1 LNAGIGKRIVWWF
14 AQSLAL
20 TVGLIVTL
28 ILVPDLSFLALI
40 LPIIPIVLAILS
52 FASAQVR
59 DAWSYAIAS
68 ALFFGWTIAA
78 VFPLAV

>member
-1 LNAGIGKRIVWWF
+1 MLSLMLIAISWIG
-14 AQSLAL
+14 L
-20 TVGLIVTL
+20 THLKME
-28 ILVPDLSFLALI
+28 LALI

-52 FASAQVR
+52 FAAAQVR
-59 DAWSYAIAS
+59 DDWSYAIAS